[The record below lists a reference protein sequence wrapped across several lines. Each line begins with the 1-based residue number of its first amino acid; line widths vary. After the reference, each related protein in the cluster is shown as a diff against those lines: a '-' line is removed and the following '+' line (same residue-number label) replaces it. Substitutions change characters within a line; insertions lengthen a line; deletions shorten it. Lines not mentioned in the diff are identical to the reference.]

1 MYKTHREMIRR
12 NTEICQIFHLMTDMI
27 ITYIFTL
34 QTYQYIMIIT
44 YKHMYPIN
52 LLLLVQVL
60 VIVSI
65 FHFRF
70 DDNFMT
76 YRCLLAGI
84 ILKLSQNNIVLT
96 REVVS
101 HRLDGFSRVVTSTQS
116 DTW

>member
-1 MYKTHREMIRR
+1 MEDILGDDKKEYRH
-12 NTEICQIFHLMTDMI
+12 CQIFHLLAYMI

-44 YKHMYPIN
+44 YKHYVPYKFIT
-52 LLLLVQVL
+52 
-60 VIVSI
+60 IGTSISEACPI

-76 YRCLLAGI
+76 YRCLLARI
-84 ILKLSQNNIVLT
+84 ILKLSQNNKVLT